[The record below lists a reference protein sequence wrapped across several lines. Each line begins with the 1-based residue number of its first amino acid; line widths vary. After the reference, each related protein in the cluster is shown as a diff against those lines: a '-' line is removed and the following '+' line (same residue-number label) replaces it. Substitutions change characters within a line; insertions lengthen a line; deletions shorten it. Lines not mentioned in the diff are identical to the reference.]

1 MIESIRIVLV
11 ETIGALN
18 LGSVARVMQNMG
30 LSDLVLVNPQ
40 CRPDDPQAQQMAVHA
55 QDILAGAKI
64 VPDLLS
70 AVQDCD
76 RIIATVGRIDKGD
89 RSVLT
94 LEQGCQW
101 LAVSGTKPA
110 VVFGREDRGLSN
122 WELQYFPEV
131 LTIDTVPTA
140 PSLNLAQAV
149 AIFCY
154 QWRSLQQSPPSAPPQ
169 TTQSTLANTA
179 ELEAAFTELQDL
191 LLHIGYL
198 YPHTAFARMQ
208 KLRRIFQRSQLSSAE
223 VNMLRGILHQM
234 RWSLSNG
241 VVDGKRSG
249 I

>member
-1 MIESIRIVLV
+1 MTASIRIVLV

-89 RSVLT
+89 RPVMT

-101 LAVSGTKPA
+101 LAVRGTKPA

-131 LTIDTVPTA
+131 LSIDTVPTA

-154 QWRSLQQSPPSAPPQ
+154 QWRSQQRLNPVLPAPQKPLA
-169 TTQSTLANTA
+169 TTG
-179 ELEAAFTELQDL
+179 ELEAAFADLQEL
-191 LLHIGYL
+191 LLQIGFL

-208 KLRRIFQRSQLSSAE
+208 KLRHIFQRSQLSSAE
-223 VNMLRGILHQM
+223 VNMLRGIVHQM
-234 RWSLSNG
+234 HWSLSNG
-241 VVDGKRSG
+241 VIDGERSS

>member
-1 MIESIRIVLV
+1 MIESLRIVLV

-40 CRPDDPQAQQMAVHA
+40 CCPDDPQAQQMAVHA

-76 RIIATVGRIDKGD
+76 RIIATVGRRSD
-89 RSVLT
+89 RPVLS

-101 LAVSGTKPA
+101 LAVGGIKPA

-131 LTIDTVPTA
+131 LTIDTAPNS

-149 AIFCY
+149 AIVCY
-154 QWRSLQQSPPSAPPQ
+154 QWRSLQQAQTDSP
-169 TTQSTLANTA
+169 TQSAKLALATTA
-179 ELEAAFTELQDL
+179 ELEAAFAELREL
-191 LLHIGYL
+191 LLQIGYL

-208 KLRRIFQRSQLSSAE
+208 KLRQIFQRSQLSPAE

-241 VVDGKRSG
+241 IVQRERSG